1 MAKRR
6 ISRARAANR
15 YTAAEIINLITAQH
29 APVSW
34 RELVELA
41 GADTPRAITQL
52 RQMVKGLQ
60 RNDEIQRDHLGAYH
74 VRGAEPV
81 SEAIVRR
88 TGRTFH
94 AAGLVIDNP
103 QKYSLR
109 EGDAIQLRVV
119 GDRAHV
125 LDVISHAETPVTGV
139 LQWRGR
145 YPYVEGLG
153 AYRGRVSLL
162 EPPVAGQHGDTVQV
176 RIVDRDRRGLVG
188 VLLEVIETESV
199 LDQAIKTAVAGAH
212 IPDEWPAQ
220 VLSAVGKLPRS
231 VQAGRYVDRVDLT
244 GLPLVT
250 IDGETAKDFDD
261 AVFVEP
267 LPGRRKGWRL
277 VVAIADVAHYV
288 KAKSAIDL
296 EAMNRSTSTYF
307 PERVIPMLPEALSNG
322 LCSLR
327 PAVPRLALV
336 CDMSITQAGNVVEH
350 DFYEAVIH
358 SHARL
363 TYEQVEAFIDSGTPL
378 PVKAERR
385 DGVHASVEALARL
398 HGAMRQA
405 RDKRGALDFATREG
419 LVVIAQGAVSAIEP
433 VRRLRAHQLI
443 EEAMIAA
450 NVCAAEFLEA
460 FEQPSLYRVHEPPD
474 AAKIEEL
481 RQALAYVG
489 VRLAAGKVDPPSL
502 QGALSR
508 LPDTAEAW
516 LYAQLALRSL
526 QQAVYTPDNAGHYGL
541 ALERYMRFTSPIRR
555 YPDLLV
561 HRAIKA
567 VLRRGRGARHQ
578 GKLPGMDELHG
589 LGETCSNNERRA
601 EGAAW
606 LVDAW
611 LKCDFLQDRVGETMD
626 GIIAGVT
633 EFGLFVEL
641 EGYYVQG
648 LLHVSNLGADYFQF
662 NARSLALVGE
672 SSGRRFALGDKLRVV
687 VIEIEPPQ
695 GRIDLQLA
703 QPGPRRK
710 SSRKSRRGRR

>member
-1 MAKRR
+1 
-6 ISRARAANR
+6 
-15 YTAAEIINLITAQH
+15 
-29 APVSW
+29 
-34 RELVELA
+34 
-41 GADTPRAITQL
+41 
-52 RQMVKGLQ
+52 
-60 RNDEIQRDHLGAYH
+60 
-74 VRGAEPV
+74 
-81 SEAIVRR
+81 
-88 TGRTFH
+88 
-94 AAGLVIDNP
+94 
-103 QKYSLR
+103 
-109 EGDAIQLRVV
+109 
-119 GDRAHV
+119 
-125 LDVISHAETPVTGV
+125 
-139 LQWRGR
+139 
-145 YPYVEGLG
+145 
-153 AYRGRVSLL
+153 
-162 EPPVAGQHGDTVQV
+162 VQV